1 MRDEDLAIR
10 GDTGSIARCSLSM
23 STPTTTRS
31 WSWCHHDH
39 ERVVVGVGEGR
50 ETFVF
55 EYICLPH
62 HDARVVVVILF
73 DQDLVLLGH
82 VSEKRYVALQSSAT

>member
-1 MRDEDLAIR
+1 MLFVIKNDEDLATQ

-23 STPTTTRS
+23 STPTTGGR
-31 WSWCHHDH
+31 
-39 ERVVVGVGEGR
+39 GE
-50 ETFVF
+50 TYV
-55 EYICLPH
+55 YVYLCLPH
-62 HDARVVVVILF
+62 HGERVVVVILF